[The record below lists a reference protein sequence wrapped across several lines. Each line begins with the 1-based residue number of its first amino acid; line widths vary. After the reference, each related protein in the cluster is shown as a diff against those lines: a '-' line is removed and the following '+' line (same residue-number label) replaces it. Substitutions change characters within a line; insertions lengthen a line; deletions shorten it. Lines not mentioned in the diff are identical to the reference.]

1 MLGSELIFPLVGI
14 RWAIRRGTF
23 SRMPDEWNERL
34 QCPLCG
40 KIGVAS
46 LSQNN
51 RDDTLTVHSVSD
63 GFKVVQ
69 TQYGPDFHWETCDVP
84 MRP

>member
-1 MLGSELIFPLVGI
+1 M
-14 RWAIRRGTF
+14 A
-23 SRMPDEWNERL
+23 DEWNERL

-51 RDDTLTVHSVSD
+51 RDDTPAVHSVSD

-69 TQYGPDFHWETCDVP
+69 TQYGPGFHCEICDVP
-84 MRP
+84 VRP